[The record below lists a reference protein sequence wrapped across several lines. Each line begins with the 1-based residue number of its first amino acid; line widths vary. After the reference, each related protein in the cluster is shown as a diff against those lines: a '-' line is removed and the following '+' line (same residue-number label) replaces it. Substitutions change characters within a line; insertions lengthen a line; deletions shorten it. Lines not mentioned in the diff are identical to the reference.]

1 MQGGLAKWP
10 QGKKISFRLIGVKQ
24 KLCIDSIV
32 ESKINGS
39 ILL

>member
-1 MQGGLAKWP
+1 MP
-10 QGKKISFRLIGVKQ
+10 VGKKISFRLIGVKQ

-32 ESKINGS
+32 ESKIDCF